1 LKNLPLVTAVA
12 AFLLATI
19 GLLAALE
26 QPVLALFAL
35 VPLFAGIGILRRRV
49 WSAYG
54 FALFE
59 LAQLGVPLLVSSRA
73 GTVPKSQLALTVGVN
88 LVFTLLFFLAGR
100 KLAASGAQQGSRLL
114 WITVCCVFTLPLF
127 FFRALVMPSGSMEDT
142 LLIGDHMLTRVFP
155 RVQPARG
162 DIVVFHYPIDPRQTL
177 VKRVIGL
184 PGDRIRIVS
193 KTVYRNGAALA
204 EPYTTYKFDSPGR
217 HRDNFP
223 DPVSVPLLPDSRL
236 TSALEDMLRNHVING
251 EVIVPGGKYF
261 VLGDSRDNSLDSR
274 YWGFLDASEIVGRPV
289 LIYDSSAPAAAGGRR
304 RTIRWRRLFKVL

>member
-1 LKNLPLVTAVA
+1 MAAVV

-59 LAQLGVPLLVSSRA
+59 LAQLEVPLLVSSRA
-73 GTVPKSQLALTVGVN
+73 GTMPKSPVALTVGVN
-88 LVFTLLFFLAGR
+88 LVFALLFFVAGR
-100 KLAASGAQQGSRLL
+100 KLAASGAQEGSRLL
-114 WITVCCVFTLPLF
+114 WITICCVFTLPQF

-142 LLIGDHMLTRVFP
+142 LLIGDHMLTRVVP
-155 RVQPARG
+155 RVQPVRG
-162 DIVVFHYPIDPRQTL
+162 DIVVFHYPIDPNQML

-204 EPYTTYKFDSPGR
+204 EPYATYKFDSPGR

-223 DPVSVPLLPDSRL
+223 DAAPIPPLPLPNLRQ
-236 TSALEDMLRNHVING
+236 TSAFEDMLRNHAMDG
-251 EVIVPGGKYF
+251 EVVVPGGKYF

-274 YWGFLDASEIVGRPV
+274 SWGFLDAAEIVGKPV
-289 LIYDSSAPAAAGGRR
+289 LVYDSSEPAAAGRLR
-304 RTIRWRRLFKVL
+304 CTIRWRRLFRLL